1 MNTVLMDRERYRT
14 AFVDGVTVLWV
25 ALFFVSLATDF
36 GPLSLAPGRAAAI
49 DRFLGVAV
57 IVFVADVCVL
67 YWYSGK
73 TPLDFTRSQ
82 WFPILTSVPWFRPLR
97 VPRLGRGLRALRVL
111 SRSRRVGSLLGK
123 CRRVLGRLRNR

>member
-1 MNTVLMDRERYRT
+1 MDRERYWT

-25 ALFFVSLATDF
+25 ALFLLTLAAEF
-36 GPLSLAPGRAAAI
+36 GPLSLAPGRAVAI

-67 YWYSGK
+67 YRYSGK
-73 TPLDFTRSQ
+73 APLAFTRSQ
-82 WFPILTSVPWFRPLR
+82 WFLILTSVPWFRPLR
-97 VPRLGRGLRALRVL
+97 VLRLGRVLRALRVL

-123 CRRVLGRLRNR
+123 CRRALNRVRNR

>member
-1 MNTVLMDRERYRT
+1 MDRERYWT

-25 ALFFVSLATDF
+25 ALFLVSLAADF

-49 DRFLGVAV
+49 DRFLRVAV

-73 TPLDFTRSQ
+73 APLAFARSQ
-82 WFPILTSVPWFRPLR
+82 WFLMLSSFPWFRPLR
-97 VPRLGRGLRALRVL
+97 VLRLGRSLRALRVL

-123 CRRVLGRLRNR
+123 CRRVLGRFRNR